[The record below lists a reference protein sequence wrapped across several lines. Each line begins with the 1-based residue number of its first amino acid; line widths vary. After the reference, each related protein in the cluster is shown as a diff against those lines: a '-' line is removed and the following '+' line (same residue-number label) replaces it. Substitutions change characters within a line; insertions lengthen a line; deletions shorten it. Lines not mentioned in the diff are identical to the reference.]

1 MTLTGYRLAGT
12 AKTAPPDYI
21 PSLIGIDPQ
30 QVGPA
35 ATDTYFEQISLPA
48 TAINLNTAA
57 LTRWVSYDSL
67 PLDHRDP
74 IVAVKGVGADFYI
87 PLSELVEMT
96 EQYGTPSGKLIVDGL
111 LKLVR

>member
-30 QVGPA
+30 QIGPTA
-35 ATDTYFEQISLPA
+35 NDTYFEQVNLPA
-48 TAINLNTAA
+48 SAINLNTAA

-67 PLDHRDP
+67 PLERRDP
-74 IVAVKGVGADFYI
+74 IVAVKAAGADFYI
-87 PLSELVEMT
+87 PLSELADMI
-96 EQYGTPSGKLIVDGL
+96 EQGGTAAGKLIVDGL
-111 LKLVR
+111 MKLVR